1 MESEKVTGL
10 GDIKIDKVVAQI
22 LSEEVVRR
30 INMLP
35 IRIEGEYIYVAASAP
50 VNIPGLD
57 EVKLLTGLKVKPVI
71 VSKNDL
77 DRIINSQFSTQQTSK
92 QAIVDMTFQE
102 LKTTREV
109 LSPEETMDVDE
120 APVVALVNSIIR
132 GAVNDNASDI
142 HLEPQFPEM
151 LVRYRI
157 NGLLH
162 DVTTVPKYI
171 EPSIISRIK
180 LLADMDITERRRSQD
195 GHITVTVGNRQV
207 DLRVSSVLTING
219 EKIVIRVLDKDTML
233 VDLNHLGLSED
244 QQKIFRSFI
253 SHPYGMI
260 LVTGPTGSGK
270 STTLYAVLKEI
281 DSKTRNIITV
291 ENPVEYQ
298 MPRITQIQVN
308 PTINLTFASA
318 LRTIL
323 RQDPDVIMV
332 GEIRDTET
340 AEIAIQAALTGHL
353 VFSTL
358 HTNDAPSAVVRL
370 LDMGIQPF
378 LTSSAVVGVI
388 AQRLVRTICSECKEF
403 YQPSKE
409 ELELLGT
416 TRTDIK
422 LARGRGCPLCKNTGY
437 RGRTAVYEI
446 FEINEKIR
454 RLIVAQAPTSEIKK
468 AAMANGMKSLSQM
481 GREKILQGISTLE
494 EVHRVIHLRE
504 EDADIL
510 EDEEKVDEYIPDHQ
524 DVIKGN
530 IINMP
535 EVLQKVVY
543 LKEEHVSDQFET
555 KKKAKDCYVSFEGNQ
570 YSVPYQYDKKE
581 LTIKIK
587 GKNLMIFHNDQLIA
601 THKLSEQ
608 EGQLITDHT
617 HFLGMPKSSYPGDTR
632 AIKEVFLAYF
642 PDAVKFIEGL
652 ESTKNGNVRNHIVR
666 ILGLLDEYPRSM
678 IESAIKRVTVY
689 EAFEYRA
696 IKNICS
702 KGLLLEPLP
711 KDIGNLELKI
721 PPVAESVE
729 VRPLS
734 YYSQFEV

>member
-1 MESEKVTGL
+1 MESEQSTSFGN
-10 GDIKIDKVVAQI
+10 IKIDKAVAQI
-22 LSEEVVRR
+22 LSEEIVRR

-57 EVKLLTGLKVKPVI
+57 EIKLLTGLKVKPVI
-71 VSKNDL
+71 VSKNEL

-92 QAIVDMTFQE
+92 QAIVDMTIQE
-102 LKTTREV
+102 LKTFREV
-109 LSPEETMDVDE
+109 SSPEESMDVDE

-151 LVRYRI
+151 RVRYRI

-162 DVTTVPKYI
+162 DVTTVPRYI

-180 LLADMDITERRRSQD
+180 LLADMDITERRRPQD
-195 GHITVTVGNRQV
+195 GHITVNVGNKQV
-207 DLRVSSVLTING
+207 DLRVSSILTING

-233 VDLNHLGLSED
+233 VDLNHLGLSDD
-244 QQKIFRSFI
+244 QQRIFRSFI

-281 DSKTRNIITV
+281 DSKTRNIITI

-308 PTINLTFASA
+308 PAINLTFASA

-378 LTSSAVVGVI
+378 LTSSAVIGVI
-388 AQRLVRTICSECKEF
+388 AQRLVRTICPECKEF

-422 LARGRGCPLCKNTGY
+422 LAKGCGCPLCKGTGY

-446 FEINEKIR
+446 FEIDESIR
-454 RLIVAQAPTSEIKK
+454 RLIVAQAPTSEIRK
-468 AAMANGMKSLSQM
+468 MAIAKGMKSLSQM
-481 GREKILQGISTLE
+481 GREKILQGVSTLE
-494 EVHRVIHLRE
+494 EVHRVIHLGE
-504 EDADIL
+504 ESFDKLSEEEIPSQQDA
-510 EDEEKVDEYIPDHQ
+510 
-524 DVIKGN
+524 IKSGMIN
-530 IINMP
+530 IP
-535 EVLQKVVY
+535 EVLQKVIY
-543 LKEEHVSDQFET
+543 LKEDHLSDQFEI
-555 KKKAKDCYVSFEGNQ
+555 KKKAKDCYISFEGNQ

-581 LTIKIK
+581 LTVKIR
-587 GKNLMIFHNDQLIA
+587 GKSLAIYHNDQIIA
-601 THKLSEQ
+601 THQLSQQ
-608 EGQLITDHT
+608 EGQLVTDHT
-617 HFLGMPKSSYPGDTR
+617 HFLGMPKFSYPNDTR
-632 AIKEVFLAYF
+632 ALKEVFLAYF
-642 PDAVKFIEGL
+642 PDSIKFIDGL
-652 ESTKNGNVRNHIVR
+652 ERTKNGNVRNHIVR
-666 ILGLLDEYPRSM
+666 ILSLLDEYPRSV

-689 EAFEYRA
+689 EAFEYKA

-711 KDIGNLELKI
+711 KDIESSELKI
-721 PPVAESVE
+721 PPVAETVE